1 MVEPYYCAFKVQ
13 VTTATSPIGKVSVL
27 ETVAKI
33 IAPLLAS
40 DETWQDQ
47 RVSGVGYKGLRIH
60 MQKAMVLV
68 QRGTSLADFCPM
80 CSQVCIVVCG
90 RNLHLLECPQ
100 VCLQMHNNSSNF
112 KFSKVRRPTPNF
124 QGSLSSSFFPF
135 HYVQWL
141 FDAI

>member
-1 MVEPYYCAFKVQ
+1 MVELYCAFKVQ

-68 QRGTSLADFCPM
+68 QGGTSLAAISVQCVHKSVSL
-80 CSQVCIVVCG
+80 CAEETCIC
-90 RNLHLLECPQ
+90 
-100 VCLQMHNNSSNF
+100 
-112 KFSKVRRPTPNF
+112 
-124 QGSLSSSFFPF
+124 
-135 HYVQWL
+135 
-141 FDAI
+141 